1 MDWLKRIYRFSNEEL
16 KIAFDRSGFLPL
28 ESDPKTTIAVA
39 NLDAYPVDINAAT
52 HEQLLR
58 VPGLGPT
65 SAQRILQSRR
75 GHSIGIWR
83 DLGAMGVVRKR
94 PWPFL
99 VFPGHRP
106 PRSKQLR
113 LDLFGEGSKTE
124 PPQQGAA
131 IAAQSVAP
139 CCQTR
144 SCTGCPMFGAPGHPG
159 SEG

>member
-1 MDWLKRIYRFSNEEL
+1 MAREHRLYQMDWLKRIYRFSNEEL
-16 KIAFDRSGFLPL
+16 EIAFDRSGFLPL

-83 DLGAMGVVRKR
+83 DLGAMGGSEKAGVV
-94 PWPFL
+94 
-99 VFPGHRP
+99 
-106 PRSKQLR
+106 
-113 LDLFGEGSKTE
+113 LFGLSRSPTSQVE
-124 PPQQGAA
+124 AA
-131 IAAQSVAP
+131 EA
-139 CCQTR
+139 
-144 SCTGCPMFGAPGHPG
+144 
-159 SEG
+159 